1 MSWASIIPAVAGV
14 ATSLIGANAASKAA
28 KQQTNALNQAMTTQ
42 ANATQQ
48 ATAAAQHGADVARAD
63 LEPYRAGGAA
73 DYAALRNA
81 VGHNFETSPG
91 YEFARQEG
99 IRAIDQA
106 ASARGML
113 NSGGRLRELMRY
125 GTGVAQQDYN
135 NWRSALQGLAGVGQT
150 ATGQAASLAQQGG
163 QTQAQLAQQGGAQ
176 QAQLAQ
182 LMGTAQGTGTM
193 NTANALLG
201 GINTGAGLWAL
212 MRPTGGGW

>member
-1 MSWASIIPAVAGV
+1 MSWTSLIPAVAGV
-14 ATSLIGANAASKAA
+14 ATSLIGANAAGKAA
-28 KQQTNALNQAMTTQ
+28 KQQTNAINQALTVSRAGTD
-42 ANATQQ
+42 A
-48 ATAAAQHGADVARAD
+48 ARAD

-91 YEFARQEG
+91 YEFARGEG

-113 NSGGRLRELMRY
+113 GSGGRLRELMRY

-150 ATGQAASLAQQGG
+150 ATGQTASLAQQGG
-163 QTQAQLAQQGGAQ
+163 QQ

-182 LMGTAQGTGTM
+182 MMGTAQGTGTM

-212 MRPTGGGW
+212 MRPTTGGW